1 MSKHGDAA
9 KTRANKR
16 SPWDVVHPG
25 RAWASDERLM
35 DSLTPAE
42 IAQRIDTTLDRV
54 PPRRDHAA
62 LLEEILMAF
71 RQDDTMGEGEIA
83 PPVGA
88 DVAGPEADEAG
99 NVDD

>member
-1 MSKHGDAA
+1 
-9 KTRANKR
+9 
-16 SPWDVVHPG
+16 
-25 RAWASDERLM
+25 
-35 DSLTPAE
+35 
-42 IAQRIDTTLDRV
+42 LDRV